1 MFQKIEIK
9 IYQITFKF
17 NGLLL
22 LKKEKN
28 ARKEKTIKF
37 FERLKHE
44 HHWFVFKAVSVTVN
58 YSS

>member
-9 IYQITFKF
+9 IYQITFNF

-28 ARKEKTIKF
+28 ARKEKTNKF
-37 FERLKHE
+37 FERL
-44 HHWFVFKAVSVTVN
+44 
-58 YSS
+58 